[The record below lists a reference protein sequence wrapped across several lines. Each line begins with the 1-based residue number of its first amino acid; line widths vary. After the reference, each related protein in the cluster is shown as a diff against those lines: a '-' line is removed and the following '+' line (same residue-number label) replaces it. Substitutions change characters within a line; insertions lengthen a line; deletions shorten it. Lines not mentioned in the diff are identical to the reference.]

1 MKIESNDDRF
11 KDDLGVDSLDM
22 AEFIARVEQDYRI
35 EIPDKDW
42 PKIATMGLLVDYIDH
57 AATI

>member
-1 MKIESNDDRF
+1 MKIESNEDRF

-35 EIPDKDW
+35 EIPDADW
-42 PKIATMGLLVDYIDH
+42 PKIASMGLLADYIDH
-57 AATI
+57 AVSA